1 VIVLFVIFVKV
12 GFGLNRVW
20 SVCDFCESRFWIES

>member
-12 GFGLNRVW
+12 GFGLNRDRP
-20 SVCDFCESRFWIES
+20 VCDFCESRFWIES